1 MKNPQPDKIHPF
13 IENSLIEMRDLNT
26 IMRLIILQ
34 ALVSRGL
41 KPFIWQAYTKLIV
54 QVKNLKHVIRFIF
67 I

>member
-1 MKNPQPDKIHPF
+1 MK
-13 IENSLIEMRDLNT
+13 DLNT